1 MTRNVITTTMAAVL
15 AAVAASAPVSAI
27 QDENVSTATISA
39 SSTDRADALRQ
50 QAEVLVSQPRQW
62 VKAARL
68 FEESAELRDASDPDA
83 YLCLIYASRLRA
95 GRGDF
100 AGARVAL
107 EKAASHAAA
116 RGSVMEAAHAWI
128 DAAHAAVGANDM
140 GSAHA
145 MTERAQL
152 LAGSPLLSV
161 SQVEQITRRL
171 TN

>member
-1 MTRNVITTTMAAVL
+1 MTRNLFATTMAAVI

-27 QDENVSTATISA
+27 QNGNVSTTTISA
-39 SSTDRADALRQ
+39 SSPNRADALRQ
-50 QAEVLVSQPRQW
+50 QAEGLVSQPRQW
-62 VKAARL
+62 GKAARL
-68 FEESAELRDASDPDA
+68 FEQSAQLRDASDPEA
-83 YLCLIYASRLRA
+83 YICLIYASRLRA

-116 RGSVMEAAHAWI
+116 RGAVLEAAHAWI

-145 MTERAQL
+145 LTERAQL

-161 SQVEQITRRL
+161 SQAEQITRRI